1 MSGRSNPARWR
12 CPRSASRICRQCGY
26 RSVLLIRPGYRRTQI
41 DDLADESQLRF
52 GELLAG
58 VRQHQHCIGRSDQSQ
73 CSCSMRI
80 SVTADTGSVD
90 QNQTVGQQRT
100 GNTHFHTQ
108 NLTPFGARR
117 GRGDPHQFLEREG
130 HPNGRRTRIGENQ
143 FGDRGL
149 RVLNYRRHGSGLVVT
164 DRAHVDAEQRID
176 ELALAL
182 LEGSDHHDANTRVV
196 DSHLSVLES
205 THQIRAPE
213 ILRHDGCSFEQRR
226 RRRRDARLPAAYL
239 TR

>member
-26 RSVLLIRPGYRRTQI
+26 RSVLLINPAT
-41 DDLADESQLRF
+41 
-52 GELLAG
+52 AG
-58 VRQHQHCIGRSDQSQ
+58 HRLTTWRMNPSS
-73 CSCSMRI
+73 
-80 SVTADTGSVD
+80 GSV
-90 QNQTVGQQRT
+90 NSWLESVGQQRT

-108 NLTPFGARR
+108 NFTPFGARR
-117 GRGDPHQFLEREG
+117 GRGDPHQFFEREG

-149 RVLNYRRHGSGLVVT
+149 RVLNDRRHGSGLVVT
-164 DRAHVDAEQRID
+164 DRAHIDAEQRID

-182 LEGSDHHDANTRVV
+182 LEGSDHHDTNTRII
-196 DSHLSVLES
+196 DSDLSILES
-205 THQIRAPE
+205 AHQIRSPD
-213 ILRHDGCSFEQRR
+213 ILRHDCCSFEQRR
-226 RRRRDARLPAAYL
+226 RRRRDARLPTAYL